1 MQWPSKKETKGNRYE
16 KNYSSKY
23 QPLPRLENRLKTRK
37 SQDQWDRYLNGVEDN
52 AIRERGRE
60 CGTYSRGKGLKIV
73 GSSA

>member
-1 MQWPSKKETKGNRYE
+1 MASGTK
-16 KNYSSKY
+16 
-23 QPLPRLENRLKTRK
+23 RLFLQVSTPFFVSRLKTRK

-52 AIRERGRE
+52 ATREGGRE

>member
-1 MQWPSKKETKGNRYE
+1 MQWPSTKETNGIRYE
-16 KNYSSKY
+16 KIIPPSINPFFVS
-23 QPLPRLENRLKTRK
+23 RLKTRK

-52 AIRERGRE
+52 ATREGGRE